1 MALRW
6 TFTSRETRQNN
17 HDTPKLRV
25 MGHACNSNTL
35 KVEAGGFG
43 AHSPLL
49 NSSLRKV

>member
-1 MALRW
+1 M
-6 TFTSRETRQNN
+6 ETCQNN

-35 KVEAGGFG
+35 KVEGGGFG
-43 AHSPLL
+43 VQSQLL